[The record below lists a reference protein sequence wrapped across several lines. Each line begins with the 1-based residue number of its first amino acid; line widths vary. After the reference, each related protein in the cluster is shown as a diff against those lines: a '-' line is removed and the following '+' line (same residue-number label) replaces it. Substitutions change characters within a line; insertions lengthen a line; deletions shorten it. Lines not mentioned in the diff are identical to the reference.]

1 VLRATNNK
9 KQNDKRVNDLPLQI
23 YEQENDMNKLKLALT
38 SLAVMGANSAFAVAV
53 DYDAADITG
62 TITNIQTT
70 AVAVM
75 GAFITL
81 GLTVMFYRKIRG
93 LASRG

>member
-1 VLRATNNK
+1 
-9 KQNDKRVNDLPLQI
+9 
-23 YEQENDMNKLKLALT
+23 MNKLRLMIGSMFALGVGQ
-38 SLAVMGANSAFAVAV
+38 VMAAAV

-62 TITNIQTT
+62 TISNIQTT

-93 LASRG
+93 LASRGQFSVVQVYY

>member
-1 VLRATNNK
+1 
-9 KQNDKRVNDLPLQI
+9 
-23 YEQENDMNKLKLALT
+23 
-38 SLAVMGANSAFAVAV
+38 MGANSAYAATVT
-53 DYDAADITG
+53 YDAADITG

>member
-1 VLRATNNK
+1 MANYFDYQMFIDDNYGSEAI
-9 KQNDKRVNDLPLQI
+9 PAFS
-23 YEQENDMNKLKLALT
+23 EQ
-38 SLAVMGANSAFAVAV
+38 SLNASVSQDTTGSTTTGTTTGAGAVGYNA
-53 DYDAADITG
+53 DDITG
-62 TITNIQTT
+62 TIANIQNT
-70 AVAVM
+70 AIAVM

>member
-1 VLRATNNK
+1 
-9 KQNDKRVNDLPLQI
+9 
-23 YEQENDMNKLKLALT
+23 MNKLRLMIGSMFALGVGQ
-38 SLAVMGANSAFAVAV
+38 VMAAAV

-62 TITNIQTT
+62 TISNIQTT

>member
-1 VLRATNNK
+1 
-9 KQNDKRVNDLPLQI
+9 
-23 YEQENDMNKLKLALT
+23 MNKLKLALT
-38 SLAVMGANSAFAVAV
+38 SLVVMGANSAYAATVT
-53 DYDAADITG
+53 YDAADITG

-75 GAFITL
+75 GAFITF

>member
-1 VLRATNNK
+1 
-9 KQNDKRVNDLPLQI
+9 
-23 YEQENDMNKLKLALT
+23 
-38 SLAVMGANSAFAVAV
+38 
-53 DYDAADITG
+53 
-62 TITNIQTT
+62 
-70 AVAVM
+70 M

>member
-1 VLRATNNK
+1 
-9 KQNDKRVNDLPLQI
+9 
-23 YEQENDMNKLKLALT
+23 MNKLKLALT
-38 SLAVMGANSAFAVAV
+38 SLVVLGANSAYAATVS
-53 DYDAADITG
+53 YDAADITG

-93 LASRG
+93 LASRGQYQLKAFNYAQLVQTFREV

>member
-1 VLRATNNK
+1 
-9 KQNDKRVNDLPLQI
+9 
-23 YEQENDMNKLKLALT
+23 MNKLKLAIT
-38 SLAVMGANSAFAVAV
+38 SLAVLGANSVMAATVT
-53 DYDAADITG
+53 YDAADITG

-93 LASRG
+93 LASRGQYWFKAFDYAQLVQTFREI

>member
-1 VLRATNNK
+1 
-9 KQNDKRVNDLPLQI
+9 
-23 YEQENDMNKLKLALT
+23 MNKLKLALT
-38 SLAVMGANSAFAVAV
+38 SLAVMGANSAAFAATVA
-53 DYDAADITG
+53 YDAADITG

>member
-1 VLRATNNK
+1 MNN
-9 KQNDKRVNDLPLQI
+9 
-23 YEQENDMNKLKLALT
+23 LKLFIGTTFALGVGQVMAN
-38 SLAVMGANSAFAVAV
+38 AVE
-53 DYDAADITG
+53 YDAVDITG
-62 TITNIQTT
+62 TIANIQTT

>member
-1 VLRATNNK
+1 
-9 KQNDKRVNDLPLQI
+9 
-23 YEQENDMNKLKLALT
+23 MNKLKLALT
-38 SLAVMGANSAFAVAV
+38 SLAVMGANSAYAVAV

-93 LASRG
+93 LASRGQYWFKAFDYAQLVQTFREI

>member
-1 VLRATNNK
+1 
-9 KQNDKRVNDLPLQI
+9 
-23 YEQENDMNKLKLALT
+23 MGT
-38 SLAVMGANSAFAVAV
+38 SLALERLKIGVFMNKFKLLIVAIFASFVQLVMAAPVE
-53 DYDAADITG
+53 YDAADITA
-62 TITNIQTT
+62 TIENIQTT

-75 GAFITL
+75 GAFIVL

>member
-1 VLRATNNK
+1 
-9 KQNDKRVNDLPLQI
+9 
-23 YEQENDMNKLKLALT
+23 MNKLKLMIGTMFALGVGQVMA
-38 SLAVMGANSAFAVAV
+38 AVV
-53 DYDAADITG
+53 DYDSADITG
-62 TITNIQTT
+62 TISNIQAT

>member
-1 VLRATNNK
+1 
-9 KQNDKRVNDLPLQI
+9 
-23 YEQENDMNKLKLALT
+23 MNKLKLALT
-38 SLAVMGANSAFAVAV
+38 SLAVLGANSAFVN
-53 DYDAADITG
+53 YYAADITG
-62 TITNIQTT
+62 TIANIQTT

>member
-1 VLRATNNK
+1 MI
-9 KQNDKRVNDLPLQI
+9 KRVNDLPLQI
-23 YEQENDMNKLKLALT
+23 YEQGNDMNKLKLALT
-38 SLAVMGANSAFAVAV
+38 SLVVMGANSAYAATVT
-53 DYDAADITG
+53 YDAADITG